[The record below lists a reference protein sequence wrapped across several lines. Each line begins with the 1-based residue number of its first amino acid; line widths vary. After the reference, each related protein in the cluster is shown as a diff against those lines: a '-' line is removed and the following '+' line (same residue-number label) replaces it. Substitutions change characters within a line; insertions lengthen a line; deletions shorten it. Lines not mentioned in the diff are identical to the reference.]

1 MLIRDFYCTYCFV
14 FFTFGLFNSRIAYG
28 ARALVEGG
36 FQSIPKL
43 QFPGGCLIGC
53 TAGFLNVPKIK
64 GTHNAMKSG
73 MLAAESVIEAIIDAE
88 SNTSSTTGLEPKT
101 YTDKIKNSWIYK
113 ELKAVR
119 NMRPSFHSSLG
130 LYGGLMYSGF
140 SMLLGGREPWT
151 LSHGGKK
158 RFMHFWKK
166 NTANVNLKYDI
177 LNIFVSYV
185 YRS

>member
-1 MLIRDFYCTYCFV
+1 MNFY
-14 FFTFGLFNSRIAYG
+14 RIAYG

-53 TAGFLNVPKIK
+53 AAGFLNVPKIK

-73 MLAAESVIEAIIDAE
+73 MLAAESAVEAIIEAE
-88 SNTSSTTGLEPKT
+88 TNASPTKGLEPKG
-101 YTDKIKNSWIYK
+101 YSDKIQSSWIYK

-119 NMRPSFHSSLG
+119 NFRPSFHSSLG
-130 LYGGLMYSGF
+130 LYGGITYSGF

-151 LSHGGKK
+151 LSHGGEI
-158 RFMHFWKK
+158 F
-166 NTANVNLKYDI
+166 NDI
-177 LNIFVSYV
+177 IYSPRPLYSF
-185 YRS
+185 